1 MNPPFHK
8 PGPNRK
14 QLEKVAL
21 ACGPEPQRAAM
32 SRCQRRSES
41 AQKPRKHSS
50 PGHANLFATSMISL
64 LEPEFHFLAQ
74 QSAIVYPKSPALE
87 FFLEEYPIATVL
99 PLSRYLG
106 PQPPGS
112 KKQAG
117 DSMGGTSHAPVSN
130 RANHPIILAAR
141 RSRGRRPRIPHDP
154 TRPFP
159 RKSAASATGGLLSNV
174 PFAGTFQT
182 RPGFHPGTQ
191 APGPEK
197 PAFSGRTEICLRSP
211 YAPALTAQLP
221 LNAIVVTLERWIIAP
236 MSASERPLCFNCTR
250 SAASKR

>member
-141 RSRGRRPRIPHDP
+141 RSRGRRTQNPARSDP
-154 TRPFP
+154 VVPPEERRQRDRRFAFKRPFLP
-159 RKSAASATGGLLSNV
+159 E
-174 PFAGTFQT
+174 TFQT

-191 APGPEK
+191 GPSPENPASPGARKNMPSFAVCI
-197 PAFSGRTEICLRSP
+197 PPSP
-211 YAPALTAQLP
+211 LSYSRIQ
-221 LNAIVVTLERWIIAP
+221 
-236 MSASERPLCFNCTR
+236 SS
-250 SAASKR
+250 